1 MNRFLMMTLVFLGL
15 ICPNAV
21 LSADDAFMSRRMVYV
36 SSRGLPQHPSGT
48 VWGLVNRCLSP
59 KATKSWE
66 ILSDNAR
73 ILHIVADDPMTRQ
86 TLHTKILFEVLGGNT
101 GNIFVSRVVI
111 NGEELVGGNRD
122 ATFGALIMNCL
133 HEDKTGTALPM
144 YGDAAPKRQ
153 EPEPDEYDDYTPEI
167 PFGEGGMFCGFVSE
181 HRVLPQKS
189 IGQVV
194 LHNMDKSRNITI
206 LYDAKDEESDCRSII
221 KFHEGRGSMMCID
234 AKERPNDLGLEQIG
248 IKGKSVLWGESCS
261 TPG

>member
-1 MNRFLMMTLVFLGL
+1 MNRFLMMALVFLGL

-21 LSADDAFMSRRMVYV
+21 LSADDAFMSRKMVYV

-48 VWGLVNRCLSP
+48 VWGLVNRCLS
-59 KATKSWE
+59 KGQKSWE
-66 ILSDNAR
+66 VISDQAR
-73 ILHIVADDPMTRQ
+73 ILHLVADDPMTRQ
-86 TLHTKILFEVLGGNT
+86 ALHTKILFEVLGDNT
-101 GNIFVSRVVI
+101 ENIFVSRVVI

-133 HEDKTGTALPM
+133 YEDKTGNPLPM

-153 EPEPDEYDDYTPEI
+153 EPEPDEDADYTPEI

-181 HRVLPQKS
+181 HRELPQKS

-206 LYDAKDEESDCRSII
+206 LYDAKDEERDCRSII
-221 KFHEGRGSMMCID
+221 NFHEGRGSMMCIK
-234 AKERPNDLGLEQIG
+234 AREVPNNGGLDQIG
-248 IKGKSVLWGESCS
+248 AKGKSVLWGEYCS